1 MKQKP
6 QTAKKRYGGFSAE
19 EKAAMANR
27 VQEMKLGEKDLER
40 ELLEKIGE
48 MKESDRATAMRIHEI
63 IKRSAPEMES
73 RLWYGMPAYAKGGKT
88 VCFFQPAAKFKTRYA
103 TLGFNDP
110 AHLDDGDVWPVAY
123 AITKLTPA
131 GEAKVAALIKK
142 AAS

>member
-1 MKQKP
+1 MKAKK
-6 QTAKKRYGGFSAE
+6 TTVKKKRYEGFTAA

-27 VQEMKLGEKDLER
+27 VQEMKLGDKDIEADVLA
-40 ELLEKIGE
+40 KIAE
-48 MKESDRATAMRIHEI
+48 MRESDRVMATRIHEI
-63 IKRSAPEMES
+63 VKSVPGMES

-123 AITKLTPA
+123 AITKLTA
-131 GEAKVAALIKK
+131 ADESKIAALIKK